1 MKKIMFSLAVAAL
14 MVLALPSQVDAYGAA
29 HVGYTHVGPS
39 GVYHT
44 GGTVAAGPRGVA
56 ATGHTTA
63 VGAGGGV
70 YHSGGAAGV
79 GYGGAAGGYHYGYG
93 STGYGGVGY
102 GGGYHYGSNY
112 SANAAAAAA
121 NGAYR

>member
-1 MKKIMFSLAVAAL
+1 MNKLILPAVTAAV
-14 MVLALPSQVDAYGAA
+14 MVLAMPSQVDAYGAA

-44 GGTVAAGPRGVA
+44 GETVAAGPRGVT

-63 VGAGGGV
+63 VGAGGAT
-70 YHSGGAAGV
+70 YHSGYGAAA
-79 GYGGAAGGYHYGYG
+79 GYGGAGYHYGYG
-93 STGYGGVGY
+93 TT
-102 GGGYHYGSNY
+102 GGGYQHGSNY
-112 SANAAAAAA
+112 NTNAAAAAA